1 MKSIALCLALGLGVN
16 MHSQTVDIER
26 GDAHLEIFEF
36 EKAIEEYKKAYS
48 YDTTSS
54 VATRKI
60 AEAYRRKGDLS
71 TSAEWY
77 EKTMS
82 MDPSKKEDM
91 LHYAEALKSQKKY
104 EESLEWYRKYNSL
117 EPEDERASNHIES
130 ETLFEDLTMDSTST
144 IVKSLVMNN
153 KKPAIGVA
161 KFEEKLL
168 ISAVDLGGDSKGNKT
183 NPWNDLPYVDVYEG
197 TIGEYNEIVDITA
210 INEINSKYN
219 DGPAHFSSA
228 LQTVFVTRNNMKRGK
243 PVKDK
248 TGSVNLKIYASKL
261 VDDEWQEIYE
271 LPFNSNDYSSGH
283 PCITKDGKF
292 MYFASNMPGGSGG
305 TDIYVCE
312 NINDTWSEPI
322 NLGNNLNTKGD
333 EMFPYVDDNNVLYF
347 SSTGHAGL
355 GGLDI
360 FKVPLA
366 DIHKEEPENLGT
378 PLNSSKDD
386 FSIMFEQTDVSG
398 YFCTNRE
405 RGFADNVFYF
415 EINNL
420 LRKILAGRIKSSL
433 PEKSLAGTELII
445 RNKETL
451 EEEVVTLDDTGEFEF
466 NGEAGQSYE
475 LAYQKEDVEEILGT
489 KSVEAVI
496 SSEYENLG
504 VFTIYERMD
513 ITVYDDK
520 NEVVINDVM
529 YKRFQEEGEFISEKG
544 DTLSN
549 TEMMDI
555 VTHNFEDND
564 VSLNDHVFN
573 YNEETNEYIDD
584 EGNEIPEE
592 ALEQLLIGEIFAN
605 PLDTYDGSLIANV
618 NTPFIG
624 NYIDVASSSS
634 NENENEE
641 MEISAMTWIDN
652 QLAAADLTELEM
664 ERLEVMKAD
673 ESLNNTTASEYLDAI
688 VTNPE
693 MINNLSYLEQ
703 KAIGVHCKTDPG
715 EDISA
720 HDYIKLVLE
729 GEELSKSETIEL
741 EALSESSLVDV
752 SAADWLEVYR
762 LDPEK
767 AENISGVEKMA
778 LGLTECDTDLTAEEW
793 VDIALTNEK
802 LSVEQ
807 EIELL
812 ELRKT
817 GELADISAV
826 DYLEKY
832 AENEKLTSSLTE
844 VERIALDMLS
854 KDNVTDYVMENNP
867 ENTEGVATNAS
878 VSPKEAAA
886 LANAV
891 NIADIKPLELE
902 NPSEY
907 VLNESVPMEAAAA
920 ELGLE
925 EIYFDFDQSYITKN
939 AQTTLDHVT
948 SVLLAN
954 EDVKMYVN
962 AHTDARGSDVY
973 NHYLSEKR
981 AISVKNYLKARG
993 VNPSRLE
1000 LNWFGESELANTCEN
1015 GVSCGENAHKL
1026 NRRALF
1032 KLSKSLTRTN
1042 DHINVPEMSSAAPE
1056 EIFSPFETGDT
1067 ANLNAGL
1074 DDDELLGRAGLEM
1087 IYYDYNKSNIRRD
1100 AQLILEVVAA
1110 AMKSNS
1116 KSLSINAHTDSRGNS
1131 SYNAELSQK
1140 RALEAKNYL
1149 IAQGISADRI
1159 EINWS
1164 GEVQLANKCYDNT
1177 NCSEN
1182 QHQENRRA
1190 SLVWK

>member
-1 MKSIALCLALGLGVN
+1 MKNLMKSIALCLALGLGVN

-496 SSEYENLG
+496 SSEYEN
-504 VFTIYERMD
+504 
-513 ITVYDDK
+513 
-520 NEVVINDVM
+520 
-529 YKRFQEEGEFISEKG
+529 
-544 DTLSN
+544 
-549 TEMMDI
+549 
-555 VTHNFEDND
+555 
-564 VSLNDHVFN
+564 
-573 YNEETNEYIDD
+573 
-584 EGNEIPEE
+584 
-592 ALEQLLIGEIFAN
+592 
-605 PLDTYDGSLIANV
+605 
-618 NTPFIG
+618 
-624 NYIDVASSSS
+624 ASSSS

-641 MEISAMTWIDN
+641 MEISAMTCIDN

-854 KDNVTDYVMENNP
+854 RDNVTDYVMENNP